1 MKNLLFLLVS
11 MAVAT
16 TSSAQVLFYDRP
28 AQYFEEALV
37 IGNGTMGGI
46 VYGDTKCDRISLNDI
61 TLWTG
66 EPCNMNVYS
75 PDAHKTIPAI
85 REALSQGDYRRADS
99 LQRDVQG
106 HFSQNYQPLGQLA
119 IEYLDTVEAVT
130 GYRRWLDIGNATAST
145 LYYRGAYLY
154 TTDYFAT
161 HPDSGIVVQITT
173 DNPRGIHARLSL
185 SCQLRHSRSLENR
198 NTLVTDG
205 YAGYASLPSYYDA
218 QEKFAYDPQRGIHF
232 RTKVLVRAGSVGT
245 DGDAL
250 AKETAKYIRADGDA
264 IIVDGARQVTLYIV
278 NATSFNGYDRDPVK
292 QGRPYRQI
300 ADARLRHLSAI
311 PYPKLWHRHVND
323 YQSLYNRVKLSLTA
337 SPSVPASTPAVSTA
351 GTTAPTPARTKAPT
365 PAVSTAGTPTTPP
378 TDRQLRA
385 YLDESLFNPELEAL
399 YFQYGRY
406 LLISCS
412 RTPNVPANL
421 QGLWN
426 ESVLPPWSCN
436 YTSNINVEENYWPAE
451 TAALPEMHQ
460 SLFTFMKELQGSGEL
475 TAKAYYGVDRGW
487 CLAHNTDIWA
497 MTCPVGLHT
506 GDPMWANWNMGGAW
520 LATHIWEH
528 YTFSL
533 DKDFLREYYPVLR
546 GAAEFCLGW
555 LIPLSSVCRDAVA
568 TSEASLITAPSTSPE
583 NSFVT
588 PDGYHGRTC
597 FGGTADI
604 AMIRECLT
612 DARNA
617 ALVLGDT
624 ASAASTTASADPTPV
639 SAAPTPVSAAPTPVS
654 ADPTPVSA
662 APTTASVASTTAP
675 VSPSRALGGFAAE
688 SSFVAELDAALSR
701 LLPYQ
706 IGHKGNLQEWYYDWE
721 DEDPHHRHQSH
732 LFGVYPGHCLDDGV
746 NSREAIHRA
755 AARTLELK
763 GDQTT
768 GWSTGWRVNLYAR
781 LHDAKNAY
789 HIYRKL
795 LSYVSPDGYRGPDAR
810 RGGGTYPNLLD
821 AHSPFQI
828 DGNFGGCAGVVE
840 MLMQS
845 EYSVRDASALSTARD
860 ASALSTA
867 REGFALTT
875 IELLPALPDNWRD
888 GSVSGIRARG
898 AITVDM
904 TWRNR
909 RVTALTLTA
918 QRPCQVLLL
927 VNGKQHLVKLKK
939 GANRLSPKVY
949 L

>member
-1 MKNLLFLLVS
+1 MKQSLAKACIAIVLSILPALQVQ
-11 MAVAT
+11 
-16 TSSAQVLFYDRP
+16 AQTLHYDRP

-46 VYGDTKCDRISLNDI
+46 VYGGTQKDLISLNDI

-75 PDAHKTIPAI
+75 PKAYKSIPLI
-85 REALSQGDYRRADS
+85 REALKQDDYKEADR

-119 IEYLDTVEAVT
+119 IEYLDTTLAVT
-130 GYRRWLDIGNATAST
+130 NYRRWLDIGNATAHT
-145 LYYRGAYLY
+145 EYRRGGYRY
-154 TTDYFAT
+154 TTEYFAT
-161 HPDSGIVVQITT
+161 NPDSGIVVRIST
-173 DNPRGIHARLSL
+173 DNPKGIQVRLL
-185 SCQLRHSRSLENR
+185 LNCQLRHHCSIEDG

-218 QEKFAYDPQRGIHF
+218 KEKFAYDPKRGIHF
-232 RTKVLVRAGSVGT
+232 RTKVRV
-245 DGDAL
+245 DAN
-250 AKETAKYIRADGDA
+250 KTRAD
-264 IIVDGARQVTLYIV
+264 DGAIVAYGDKEVTLYIV
-278 NATSFNGYDRDPVK
+278 NGTSFNGFDKDPVK
-292 QGRPYRQI
+292 EGKPYQQI
-300 ADARLRHLSAI
+300 ADTRLRHMSSI
-311 PYPKLWHRHVND
+311 PYKQLRDRHIKD
-323 YQSLYNRVKLSLTA
+323 YKNFFDRVKLTLGSEGED
-337 SPSVPASTPAVSTA
+337 V
-351 GTTAPTPARTKAPT
+351 R
-365 PAVSTAGTPTTPP
+365 P
-378 TDRQLRA
+378 TDIQLRE
-385 YLDESLFNPELEAL
+385 YVDESRFNPSLEVL

-426 ESVLPPWSCN
+426 ESILPPWSCN
-436 YTSNINVEENYWPAE
+436 YTSNINVEENYWAAE
-451 TAALPEMHQ
+451 TAAMPEMHE

-475 TAKAYYGVDRGW
+475 TAKAYYGVNRGW

-520 LATHIWEH
+520 LSTHIWEH

-533 DKDFLREYYPVLR
+533 DKDFLREYYPVLK

-555 LIPLSSVCRDAVA
+555 LVPLSDLNSQPSAIDY
-568 TSEASLITAPSTSPE
+568 LITAPATSPE

-597 FGGTADI
+597 YGGFADI
-604 AMIRECLT
+604 AMIRECVG
-612 DARNA
+612 DARDA
-617 ALVLGDT
+617 AMVLGIDK
-624 ASAASTTASADPTPV
+624 D
-639 SAAPTPVSAAPTPVS
+639 
-654 ADPTPVSA
+654 
-662 APTTASVASTTAP
+662 
-675 VSPSRALGGFAAE
+675 FIAE
-688 SSFVAELDAALSR
+688 ADAALKR
-701 LLPYQ
+701 LHPYK
-706 IGHKGNLQEWYYDWE
+706 IGKKGNLQEWFYDWE

-732 LFGVYPGHCLDDGV
+732 LFGIYPGHRLDDGV
-746 NSREAIHRA
+746 NTKKAIRQA
-755 AARTLELK
+755 ASRTLELK

-795 LSYVSPDGYRGPDAR
+795 LSYVSPDGYHGSDAR

-845 EYSVRDASALSTARD
+845 DFCLDSNGQPIVA
-860 ASALSTA
+860 
-867 REGFALTT
+867 
-875 IELLPALPDNWRD
+875 IELLPALPANWKDGSVKGLRARGGYTIDITWRD
-888 GSVSGIRARG
+888 GQVIDYRIRNPHG
-898 AITVDM
+898 GTVTM
-904 TWRNR
+904 
-909 RVTALTLTA
+909 
-918 QRPCQVLLL
+918 CY
-927 VNGKQHLVKLKK
+927 NGKKEQVKADK
-939 GANRLSPKVY
+939 G
-949 L
+949 

>member
-1 MKNLLFLLVS
+1 MT
-11 MAVAT
+11 VAMT
-16 TSSAQVLFYDRP
+16 ASSQVLHYDRP

-46 VYGDTKCDRISLNDI
+46 VYGGSDCDRISLNDI

-66 EPCNMNVYS
+66 EPCNMKVYS
-75 PDAHKTIPAI
+75 PDAYKTIPAI
-85 REALSQGDYRRADS
+85 REALRQGDYRRADS

-106 HFSQNYQPLGQLA
+106 HFSQNYQPLGQLQ
-119 IEYLDTVEAVT
+119 IEYLDTAEAVT
-130 GYRRWLDIGNATAST
+130 GYRRWLDISNATAGT
-145 LYYRGAYLY
+145 IYYRGAYLY

-161 HPDSGIVVQITT
+161 HTDSGIVVQITT

-185 SCQLRHSRSLENR
+185 SCQLRHSRNIQNN
-198 NTLVTDG
+198 NTLITDG
-205 YAGYASLPSYYDA
+205 YAGYASLPSYYNA
-218 QEKFAYDPQRGIHF
+218 KEKFAYDPERGIHF
-232 RTKVLVRAGSVGT
+232 RTKVLVSAPNVRA
-245 DGDAL
+245 
-250 AKETAKYIRADGDA
+250 EGDA
-264 IIVDGARQVTLYIV
+264 IVVDGAQQVTLYIV

-292 QGRPYRQI
+292 EGRAYRQI
-300 ADARLRHLSAI
+300 ADERLRHLSSI
-311 PYPKLWHRHVND
+311 PYPKLWYRHVKD
-323 YQSLYNRVKLSLTA
+323 YQSLYDRVKLSLTA
-337 SPSVPASTPAVSTA
+337 STPVASS
-351 GTTAPTPARTKAPT
+351 
-365 PAVSTAGTPTTPP
+365 AGTPTT
-378 TDRQLRA
+378 DRMLRD
-385 YLDESLFNPELEAL
+385 YLDERRFNPELEAL

-426 ESVLPPWSCN
+426 ESILPPWSCN

-520 LATHIWEH
+520 LSTHIWEH

-533 DKDFLREYYPVLR
+533 DKAFLREYYPVLR
-546 GAAEFCLGW
+546 GAAEFCLAW
-555 LIPLSSVCRDAVA
+555 LISTKDMGVGGPDLHITPSMGGGRG
-568 TSEASLITAPSTSPE
+568 EAFLLTAPSTSPE

-588 PDGYHGRTC
+588 PNGYHGRTC

-604 AMIRECLT
+604 AMIRECLA
-612 DARNA
+612 DARDA
-617 ALVLGDT
+617 ATVLGVDRDFVVE
-624 ASAASTTASADPTPV
+624 AD
-639 SAAPTPVSAAPTPVS
+639 
-654 ADPTPVSA
+654 
-662 APTTASVASTTAP
+662 SVLA
-675 VSPSRALGGFAAE
+675 
-688 SSFVAELDAALSR
+688 R

-706 IGHKGNLQEWYYDWE
+706 IGHKGNLQEWFYDWE

-732 LFGVYPGHCLDDGV
+732 LFGVYPGHRLDDGV

-763 GDQTT
+763 GDKTT

-795 LSYVSPDGYRGPDAR
+795 LSYVSPDGYRGEDAR

-845 EYSVRDASALSTARD
+845 EYSVKRGTRKEERLRVGEQSSGMGETRGEEI
-860 ASALSTA
+860 S
-867 REGFALTT
+867 
-875 IELLPALPDNWRD
+875 IELLPALPENWKD
-888 GSVSGIRARG
+888 GSVTGLRARG
-898 AITVDM
+898 CITVDM
-904 TWRNR
+904 TWRDS
-909 RVTALTLTA
+909 RVTTLTLTA
-918 QRPCQVLLL
+918 QRRCEAQLT
-927 VNGKQHLVKLKK
+927 VNGRQRIVKLKK
-939 GANRLSPKVY
+939 GANKCQLN
-949 L
+949 